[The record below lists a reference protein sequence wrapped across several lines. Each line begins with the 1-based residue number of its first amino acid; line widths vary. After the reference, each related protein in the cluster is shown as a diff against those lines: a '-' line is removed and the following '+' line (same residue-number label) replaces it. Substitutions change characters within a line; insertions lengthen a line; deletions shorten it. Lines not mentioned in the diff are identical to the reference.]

1 MFKRENLAEI
11 GNFAFPIFLEQLAIT
26 LMGIFVSFMIAHI
39 SPQAVAGV
47 SLVDNLNWLVQNFF
61 LSMEV
66 GAIVVVSQFR
76 GKNDRVSASET
87 VIQSMASAFIL
98 AVGVSVLLMIL
109 NKPVMAMILGDAEPA
124 IYASGYTYFICAL
137 ISFPFL
143 AIYAMCA
150 AGIRGSGY
158 PKSSLIAVLVTNVT
172 FMLLC
177 VLFIVVF
184 KFGVLG
190 AGISLILSRIAGAA
204 TGILLLKKGN
214 SFLQITNI
222 IPKKIRWD
230 IQKPVLAIGI
240 PAGLE
245 NVIFMLG
252 RLATQTFTV
261 PLGTLNM
268 AGNALANSI
277 VGFYNIPG
285 NTASSTITP
294 IVGKYLGMGDK
305 KKAKEM
311 SSVILII
318 TSGALV
324 LTSVIMF
331 LLARPIA
338 NIFSSDDNI
347 TNVIVNITQLCYLV
361 SPIIWQFSFVIPAVL
376 RASGDVK
383 YTTTTSIIS
392 MLLVR
397 VVCSYLLTTV
407 FKVGIQGVWIAMYL
421 DWLLRAI
428 LFGIRYLKGEWLNR
442 KVIKD

>member
-26 LMGIFVSFMIAHI
+26 LMGIFVSFMIARI

-76 GKNDRVSASET
+76 GKGNKELASET
-87 VIQSMASAFIL
+87 VVQAMASAFLL
-98 AVGVSVLLMIL
+98 AVSISVLLLIF
-109 NKPVMAMILGDAEPA
+109 NKPVIGLILGDAEPL
-124 IYASGYTYFICAL
+124 IYQSGYTYFICAL

-158 PKSSLIAVLVTNVT
+158 PKSSLIAVLVTNVA

-177 VLFIVVF
+177 VLFIEGF
-184 KFGVLG
+184 KMGVLG
-190 AGISLILSRIAGAA
+190 AGIALILSRVAGAG
-204 TGILLLKKGN
+204 TGILLLKRGN
-214 SFLQITNI
+214 DFLKIEKL
-222 IPKKIRWD
+222 IPTRIRWD

-261 PLGTLNM
+261 PLGTVNM

-277 VGFYNIPG
+277 AGFYNIPG

-294 IVGKYLGMGDK
+294 IVGKYLGMGDR

-311 SSVILII
+311 ASSIMVMISGVMILMSI
-318 TSGALV
+318 AMLV
-324 LTSVIMF
+324 FS
-331 LLARPIA
+331 RDIA
-338 NIFSSDDNI
+338 NIFTTDKAIAD
-347 TNVIVNITQLCYLV
+347 VIVNITNLCYIV

-383 YTTTTSIIS
+383 FTTTASVIS

-397 VVCSYLLTTV
+397 VVVSYLLTTV
-407 FKVGIQGVWIAMYL
+407 FKIGIQGVWIAMYL
-421 DWLLRAI
+421 DWLVRGV
-428 LFGIRYLKGEWLNR
+428 LFTIRYLKGKWLDR
-442 KVIKD
+442 KIISD